1 MDTDNA
7 AQEFSES
14 IMNVLNSYMFQGL
27 LQAVILG
34 TAPGG
39 GHSDAAAEGSTE

>member
-27 LQAVILG
+27 LQTVILG
-34 TAPGG
+34 TATGVEGG
-39 GHSDAAAEGSTE
+39 QLRCC